1 MSKSYGNYIS
11 VGFAEGDNTKYYKN
25 RRKIAR
31 NKNKMRLI
39 SSLQD
44 EDEDFIEFKQP
55 KKDYWREPTDG
66 TYRKKASDPE
76 LQYYKGVYPFKNKIK
91 K

>member
-1 MSKSYGNYIS
+1 
-11 VGFAEGDNTKYYKN
+11 
-25 RRKIAR
+25 
-31 NKNKMRLI
+31 MRLI

-76 LQYYKGVYPFKNKIK
+76 LQYYKGIYPFKNKIK